1 MVDVSP
7 HTGYARNNS
16 YSIYSFEISH
26 FRFSVVVSCLQF
38 AFGNSFAHVICS
50 FNYFCSKPDHSKVQ
64 QIVAWLQLFFRL
76 IVLIFT
82 YCKYLIISLSAKWKN
97 DIELNN
103 KYQLSL
109 AEEGNSACDE
119 DNNLTQKSSSISH
132 PLDYSHIF
140 NCLICL
146 FQFVLYFWNCL
157 GFSFSNFRSNELSS

>member
-26 FRFSVVVSCLQF
+26 FRFSVVVSDGCLQF
-38 AFGNSFAHVICS
+38 AFGNSFANVICS

-146 FQFVLYFWNCL
+146 FQFVFVLL
-157 GFSFSNFRSNELSS
+157 ELFGIFVFKF